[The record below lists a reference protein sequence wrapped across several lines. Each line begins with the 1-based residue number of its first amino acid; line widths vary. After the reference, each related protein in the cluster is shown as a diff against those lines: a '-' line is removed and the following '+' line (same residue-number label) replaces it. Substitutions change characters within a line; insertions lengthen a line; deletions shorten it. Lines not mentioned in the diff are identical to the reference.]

1 MTVQPLDVHGAY
13 LTTPVIHRDAR
24 GEFCEA
30 FAVPAVSSWCTP
42 GLILAQLNT
51 SWSRRGTLRG
61 LHVSVSADGQA
72 KLVHCSV
79 GSILDIIVDV
89 REGSPS
95 FGRHSACTL
104 DSQTRASLLIPPGVA
119 HGFLALTDSTVVYA
133 CTALHDP
140 VNERTLDA
148 LDEELDLPWPTREF
162 LIRST
167 RDLGAPSWREAQRE
181 GWLPVSH
188 QPPQW

>member
-1 MTVQPLDVHGAY
+1 MTVRPLSVHGAY

-30 FAVPAVSSWCTP
+30 FAAPTVSSGRTA
-42 GLILAQLNT
+42 GLPLAQLNT

-61 LHVSVSADGQA
+61 LHVSISTGGQA

-79 GSILDIIVDV
+79 GSIFDIIVDL
-89 REGSPS
+89 RSDSPS
-95 FGRHSACTL
+95 FGQHAACTL
-104 DSQTRASLLIPPGVA
+104 DSQNRASLLIPPGVA
-119 HGFLALTDSTVVYA
+119 HGFLALADATVVYA

-140 VNERTLDA
+140 ASERTLDA
-148 LDEELDLPWPTREF
+148 LDVELDLPWPAVEP

-167 RDLGAPSWREAQRE
+167 RDLEAPSWREAQIE
-181 GWLPVSH
+181 GWLPVGY